1 MRLRYLTLLPLLA
14 SLPAMGITF
23 QDRIEKAGWKVEGDQ
38 FECRLSQDVPRFGT
52 GEFVR
57 RAGEQPT
64 FRLKTSENWLSQGSA
79 TLLAAAT
86 PWQPGRG
93 DESLGSIRIQSG
105 NTPLNTSES
114 QGRRLLTG
122 LMEGRSPLIKSRS
135 RNGDPLEV
143 RILPARFESAYQD
156 FQLCAAKLLP
166 VNFDQ
171 IRHSL
176 VGFPKG
182 GSDLDEVARN
192 KLDIILQ
199 YLKAD
204 PTVNYVVIS
213 GFTDNSGNRL
223 DNRQESRL
231 RAMAVMQYLKASG
244 VPEEQMEIRFFGEQY
259 PLVANNSKANRA
271 KNRRVSMVFTREP
284 VASDSK
290 PESSTAVPADAPA
303 AVPATASQGG
313 KPSS

>member
-1 MRLRYLTLLPLLA
+1 
-14 SLPAMGITF
+14 MGITF

-38 FECRLSQDVPRFGT
+38 FECRLSQDVPRFGA

-57 RAGEQPT
+57 RAGEQPI
-64 FRLKTSENWLSQGSA
+64 FRLKTSGGWLPQGSA
-79 TLLAAAT
+79 TLIAAAT

-93 DESLGSIRIQSG
+93 DQSLGLIKVQG
-105 NTPLNTSES
+105 GDTPFNTSEA

-122 LMEGRSPLIKSRS
+122 LMEGRSPMVRYRS
-135 RNGDPLEV
+135 QNGDPLEV
-143 RILPARFESAYQD
+143 RILPAKFESAYND
-156 FQLCAAKLLP
+156 FQLCAGKLLP

-171 IRHSL
+171 IRHST

-182 GSDLDEVARN
+182 GSDLDELARS
-192 KLDIILQ
+192 KLDIVLQ

-204 PTVNYVVIS
+204 PSVNHVVIS

-244 VPEEQMEIRFFGEQY
+244 FPEEQIEIRFFGEQY

-284 VASDSK
+284 VVESK
-290 PESSTAVPADAPA
+290 EKEEPA
-303 AVPATASQGG
+303 AATLPATPATASQGI
-313 KPSS
+313 KPTS